1 MHVARRARRPA
12 DLVLRVCDEHRVGA
26 GRNVFGSPVLSVV
39 IAGPERHPI
48 PLGCDPMKSTV
59 ETLDDNRVKLSV
71 EVDEETFDVAVD
83 AAFKR
88 IAKEVRMPGFRPGKA
103 PRRLLEAQFG
113 SAVGREEALREAMPE
128 YYAQAV
134 IEHDVDVV
142 APPEIEI
149 TGGQED
155 GPVQF
160 DAVVEIRPS
169 VSAAGYDGLRV
180 EIPNPVASA
189 EEIDEQ
195 IDNLRR
201 NFAELSVVERAA
213 ADEDHVTIDIE
224 ATHGDEPVPGLTTT
238 DYDYLLGSGAV
249 VPEIDENL
257 RGVSAG
263 DEVEFSA
270 DHPDPE
276 EEEPLQFSITVKEVK
291 EAVLPDLDDEFAKA
305 NSEFETVEDLRADMA
320 DRMNTM
326 RIQQANMAVQQNT
339 AEALA
344 ALVTDEI
351 PESMIENEINA
362 RIQDLVQ
369 RLQQQGMDVGAYL
382 DGVGQTAETLAAEFR
397 EPAEQ
402 ALKVDLALRSVAD
415 LQGLAPDDDRIDEVI
430 AEMAGPS
437 GQDPDELK
445 ARLAEVGQISAL
457 RADLAK
463 QAAMEWL
470 TDNVELVDEDGE
482 AIDREA
488 LEFPARG
495 AEEDSE
501 EEE

>member
-1 MHVARRARRPA
+1 
-12 DLVLRVCDEHRVGA
+12 
-26 GRNVFGSPVLSVV
+26 
-39 IAGPERHPI
+39 
-48 PLGCDPMKSTV
+48 MKSTV

-128 YYAQAV
+128 YFAQAV

-149 TGGQED
+149 TGGQEA

-257 RGVSAG
+257 RGASAG

-276 EEEPLQFSITVKEVK
+276 EEEPLQFSIAVKEVK

-382 DGVGQTAETLAAEFR
+382 DAVGQTAETLAAEFR

-402 ALKVDLALRSVAD
+402 AVKVDLALRSVAD
-415 LQGLAPDDDRIDEVI
+415 LQGLVPDDDRIDEVI

>member
-1 MHVARRARRPA
+1 
-12 DLVLRVCDEHRVGA
+12 
-26 GRNVFGSPVLSVV
+26 
-39 IAGPERHPI
+39 
-48 PLGCDPMKSTV
+48 MKSTV

-257 RGVSAG
+257 RGASAG

-276 EEEPLQFSITVKEVK
+276 EEEPLQFSIAVKEVK

-326 RIQQANMAVQQNT
+326 RLQQANMAVQQNT
-339 AEALA
+339 ADALA

-382 DGVGQTAETLAAEFR
+382 DAVGQTAETLAAEFR

-402 ALKVDLALRSVAD
+402 AVKVDLALRSVAD
-415 LQGLAPDDDRIDEVI
+415 LQGLVPDDDRIDEVI

>member
-1 MHVARRARRPA
+1 
-12 DLVLRVCDEHRVGA
+12 
-26 GRNVFGSPVLSVV
+26 
-39 IAGPERHPI
+39 
-48 PLGCDPMKSTV
+48 MKSTV

-113 SAVGREEALREAMPE
+113 SAVGREEALREAMPD

-213 ADEDHVTIDIE
+213 ADDDHVTIDIE

-344 ALVTDEI
+344 ALVTEEI

-382 DGVGQTAETLAAEFR
+382 EAVGQTAETLAAEFR

-402 ALKVDLALRSVAD
+402 AVKVDLALRSVAD
-415 LQGLAPDDDRIDEVI
+415 LQGLVPDDARIDEVI

-470 TDNVELVDEDGE
+470 TDNVELVDEHGE

>member
-1 MHVARRARRPA
+1 
-12 DLVLRVCDEHRVGA
+12 
-26 GRNVFGSPVLSVV
+26 
-39 IAGPERHPI
+39 
-48 PLGCDPMKSTV
+48 MKSTV

-382 DGVGQTAETLAAEFR
+382 DAVGQTAETLAAEFR

-402 ALKVDLALRSVAD
+402 AVKVDLALRSVAD
-415 LQGLAPDDDRIDEVI
+415 LQGLVPDDDRIDEVI

-501 EEE
+501 EEQ

>member
-1 MHVARRARRPA
+1 
-12 DLVLRVCDEHRVGA
+12 
-26 GRNVFGSPVLSVV
+26 
-39 IAGPERHPI
+39 
-48 PLGCDPMKSTV
+48 MKSTV

-195 IDNLRR
+195 IDNLRG

-382 DGVGQTAETLAAEFR
+382 DAVGQTAETLAAEFR

-402 ALKVDLALRSVAD
+402 AVKVDLALRSVAD
-415 LQGLAPDDDRIDEVI
+415 LQGLVPDDDRIDEVI

-437 GQDPDELK
+437 GQEPDELK

>member
-1 MHVARRARRPA
+1 M
-12 DLVLRVCDEHRVGA
+12 
-26 GRNVFGSPVLSVV
+26 LSVV

-48 PLGCDPMKSTV
+48 PLGFDPMKSTV

-189 EEIDEQ
+189 DEIDEQ

-257 RGVSAG
+257 RGASAG

-291 EAVLPDLDDEFAKA
+291 EAILPDLDDEFAKA

-382 DGVGQTAETLAAEFR
+382 DAVGQTAETLAAEFR

-402 ALKVDLALRSVAD
+402 AVKVDLALRSVAD
-415 LQGLAPDDDRIDEVI
+415 LQGLVPDDDRIDEVI

-437 GQDPDELK
+437 GQDSDELK

>member
-1 MHVARRARRPA
+1 
-12 DLVLRVCDEHRVGA
+12 
-26 GRNVFGSPVLSVV
+26 
-39 IAGPERHPI
+39 
-48 PLGCDPMKSTV
+48 MKSTV

-128 YYAQAV
+128 YFAQAV

-149 TGGQED
+149 IGGQED

-257 RGVSAG
+257 RGASAG

-276 EEEPLQFSITVKEVK
+276 EEEPLQFSIAVKEVK

-382 DGVGQTAETLAAEFR
+382 DAVGQTAETLAAEFR

-402 ALKVDLALRSVAD
+402 AVKVDLALRSVAD
-415 LQGLAPDDDRIDEVI
+415 LQGLVPDDDRIDEVI

>member
-1 MHVARRARRPA
+1 M
-12 DLVLRVCDEHRVGA
+12 
-26 GRNVFGSPVLSVV
+26 LSVV

-48 PLGCDPMKSTV
+48 PLGFDPMKSTV

-257 RGVSAG
+257 RGASAG

-276 EEEPLQFSITVKEVK
+276 EEEPLQFSIAVKEVK

-382 DGVGQTAETLAAEFR
+382 DAVGQTAETLAAEFR

-402 ALKVDLALRSVAD
+402 AVKVDLALRSVAD
-415 LQGLAPDDDRIDEVI
+415 LQGLVPDDDRIDEVI

>member
-1 MHVARRARRPA
+1 M
-12 DLVLRVCDEHRVGA
+12 
-26 GRNVFGSPVLSVV
+26 LSVV
-39 IAGPERHPI
+39 IAGPERQPI
-48 PLGCDPMKSTV
+48 PLGFDPMKSTV

-189 EEIDEQ
+189 VEIDEQ

-382 DGVGQTAETLAAEFR
+382 DAVGQTAETLAAEFR

-402 ALKVDLALRSVAD
+402 AVKVDLALRSVAD
-415 LQGLAPDDDRIDEVI
+415 LQGLVPDDDRIDEVI

>member
-1 MHVARRARRPA
+1 M
-12 DLVLRVCDEHRVGA
+12 GA
-26 GRNVFGSPVLSVV
+26 ERNVFGPPVLSVV

-48 PLGCDPMKSTV
+48 PLGFDPMKSTV

-257 RGVSAG
+257 RGASAG

-276 EEEPLQFSITVKEVK
+276 EEEPLQFSIAVKEVK

-339 AEALA
+339 VEALA

-382 DGVGQTAETLAAEFR
+382 DAVGQTAETLAAEFR

-402 ALKVDLALRSVAD
+402 AVKVDLALRSVAD
-415 LQGLAPDDDRIDEVI
+415 LQGLVPDDDRIDEVI

>member
-1 MHVARRARRPA
+1 
-12 DLVLRVCDEHRVGA
+12 
-26 GRNVFGSPVLSVV
+26 
-39 IAGPERHPI
+39 
-48 PLGCDPMKSTV
+48 MKSTV

-201 NFAELSVVERAA
+201 NFAELSVVDRAA

-257 RGVSAG
+257 RGASAG

-276 EEEPLQFSITVKEVK
+276 EEEPLQFSIAVKEVK

-382 DGVGQTAETLAAEFR
+382 DAVGQTAETLAAEFR

-402 ALKVDLALRSVAD
+402 AVKVDLALRSVAD
-415 LQGLAPDDDRIDEVI
+415 LQGLVPDDDRIDEVI
-430 AEMAGPS
+430 AEMADPS

-470 TDNVELVDEDGE
+470 TDNVELVDEDGV

>member
-1 MHVARRARRPA
+1 
-12 DLVLRVCDEHRVGA
+12 
-26 GRNVFGSPVLSVV
+26 
-39 IAGPERHPI
+39 
-48 PLGCDPMKSTV
+48 MKSTV

-257 RGVSAG
+257 RGASAG

-291 EAVLPDLDDEFAKA
+291 EAILPDLDDEFAKA
-305 NSEFETVEDLRADMA
+305 NSEFETVEDLRSDMA

-382 DGVGQTAETLAAEFR
+382 DAVGQTAETLAAEFR

-402 ALKVDLALRSVAD
+402 AVKVDLALRSVAD
-415 LQGLAPDDDRIDEVI
+415 LQGLVPDDDRIDEVI

-495 AEEDSE
+495 AEEGSE

>member
-1 MHVARRARRPA
+1 
-12 DLVLRVCDEHRVGA
+12 
-26 GRNVFGSPVLSVV
+26 
-39 IAGPERHPI
+39 
-48 PLGCDPMKSTV
+48 MKSTV

-257 RGVSAG
+257 RGASAG

-276 EEEPLQFSITVKEVK
+276 EEEPLQFSIAVKEVK

-382 DGVGQTAETLAAEFR
+382 DAVGQTAETLAAEFR

-402 ALKVDLALRSVAD
+402 AVKVDLALRSVAD
-415 LQGLAPDDDRIDEVI
+415 LQGLVPEDDRIDEVI

>member
-1 MHVARRARRPA
+1 
-12 DLVLRVCDEHRVGA
+12 
-26 GRNVFGSPVLSVV
+26 
-39 IAGPERHPI
+39 
-48 PLGCDPMKSTV
+48 MKSTV

-113 SAVGREEALREAMPE
+113 SALGREEALREAMPE

-257 RGVSAG
+257 RGASAG

-276 EEEPLQFSITVKEVK
+276 EEEPLQFSIAVKEVK

-382 DGVGQTAETLAAEFR
+382 DAVGQTAETLAAEFR

-402 ALKVDLALRSVAD
+402 AVKVDLALRSVAD
-415 LQGLAPDDDRIDEVI
+415 LQGLVPDDDRIDEVI

-495 AEEDSE
+495 AEEGSE

>member
-1 MHVARRARRPA
+1 MQGEVARRAVI
-12 DLVLRVCDEHRVGA
+12 LH
-26 GRNVFGSPVLSVV
+26 PV
-39 IAGPERHPI
+39 
-48 PLGCDPMKSTV
+48 KSTL
-59 ETLDDNRVKLSV
+59 ETLEDNRVKLCV
-71 EVDEETFDVAVD
+71 EVDETEFDSAVD

-189 EEIDEQ
+189 DEIDEQ

-257 RGVSAG
+257 RGASAG

-382 DGVGQTAETLAAEFR
+382 DAVGQTAETLAAEFR

-402 ALKVDLALRSVAD
+402 AVKVDLALRSVAD
-415 LQGLAPDDDRIDEVI
+415 LQGLVPDDDRIDEVI

>member
-1 MHVARRARRPA
+1 M
-12 DLVLRVCDEHRVGA
+12 
-26 GRNVFGSPVLSVV
+26 LSVV

-113 SAVGREEALREAMPE
+113 SALGREEALREAMPE

-257 RGVSAG
+257 RGASAG

-382 DGVGQTAETLAAEFR
+382 DAVGQTAETLAAEFR

-402 ALKVDLALRSVAD
+402 AVKVDLALRSVAD
-415 LQGLAPDDDRIDEVI
+415 LQGLVPDDDRIDEVI

>member
-1 MHVARRARRPA
+1 M
-12 DLVLRVCDEHRVGA
+12 
-26 GRNVFGSPVLSVV
+26 LSVV

-180 EIPNPVASA
+180 EIPNPIASA

-224 ATHGDEPVPGLTTT
+224 VTHGDEPVPGLTTT

-257 RGVSAG
+257 RGASAG

-382 DGVGQTAETLAAEFR
+382 DAVGQTAETLAAEFR

-402 ALKVDLALRSVAD
+402 AVKVDLALRSVAD
-415 LQGLAPDDDRIDEVI
+415 LQGLVPDDDRIDEVI

>member
-1 MHVARRARRPA
+1 
-12 DLVLRVCDEHRVGA
+12 
-26 GRNVFGSPVLSVV
+26 
-39 IAGPERHPI
+39 
-48 PLGCDPMKSTV
+48 MKSTV

-71 EVDEETFDVAVD
+71 EVDEEIFDVAVD

-257 RGVSAG
+257 RGASAG

-382 DGVGQTAETLAAEFR
+382 DSVGQTAETLAAEFR

-402 ALKVDLALRSVAD
+402 AVKVDLALRSVAD
-415 LQGLAPDDDRIDEVI
+415 LQGLVPDDDRIDEVI

-437 GQDPDELK
+437 GQDSDELK

-463 QAAMEWL
+463 QSAMEWL

>member
-1 MHVARRARRPA
+1 
-12 DLVLRVCDEHRVGA
+12 
-26 GRNVFGSPVLSVV
+26 
-39 IAGPERHPI
+39 
-48 PLGCDPMKSTV
+48 MKSIV
-59 ETLDDNRVKLSV
+59 EILDDNRVKLSV

-149 TGGQED
+149 TGGQEV

-169 VSAAGYDGLRV
+169 VSAAGYDGLQV
-180 EIPNPVASA
+180 EIPNPVASD

-224 ATHGDEPVPGLTTT
+224 ATHGDEPVSGLTTT

-257 RGVSAG
+257 RGTSAG
-263 DEVEFSA
+263 DKVEFSA
-270 DHPDPE
+270 GHPDPE

-291 EAVLPDLDDEFAKA
+291 ETVLPDLDDEFAKA

-344 ALVTDEI
+344 ALVSDEI

-369 RLQQQGMDVGAYL
+369 RLQQQGMDVSAYL
-382 DGVGQTAETLAAEFR
+382 EAVGQTAETLAAEFR

-402 ALKVDLALRSVAD
+402 AVKVDLALRSVAD
-415 LQGLAPDDDRIDEVI
+415 LEGLFPDDNRIDEVI
-430 AEMAGPS
+430 VEMAGPS

-457 RADLAK
+457 RSDLAK

-470 TDNVELVDEDGE
+470 TDNIELVGEDGE

-501 EEE
+501 QEE

>member
-1 MHVARRARRPA
+1 
-12 DLVLRVCDEHRVGA
+12 
-26 GRNVFGSPVLSVV
+26 
-39 IAGPERHPI
+39 
-48 PLGCDPMKSTV
+48 MKSTV

-257 RGVSAG
+257 RGASAG

-291 EAVLPDLDDEFAKA
+291 EAILPDLDDEFAKA
-305 NSEFETVEDLRADMA
+305 NSEFETVEDLRSDMA

-382 DGVGQTAETLAAEFR
+382 DAVGQTAETLAAEFR

-402 ALKVDLALRSVAD
+402 AVKVDLALRSVAD
-415 LQGLAPDDDRIDEVI
+415 LQGLVPDDDRIDEVI

-488 LEFPARG
+488 LEFSARG

>member
-1 MHVARRARRPA
+1 
-12 DLVLRVCDEHRVGA
+12 
-26 GRNVFGSPVLSVV
+26 
-39 IAGPERHPI
+39 
-48 PLGCDPMKSTV
+48 MKSTV

-257 RGVSAG
+257 RGASAG

-291 EAVLPDLDDEFAKA
+291 EAILPDLDDEFAKA

-382 DGVGQTAETLAAEFR
+382 DAVGQTAETLAAEFR

-402 ALKVDLALRSVAD
+402 AVKVDLALRSVAD
-415 LQGLAPDDDRIDEVI
+415 LQGLVPDDDRIDEVI

>member
-1 MHVARRARRPA
+1 M
-12 DLVLRVCDEHRVGA
+12 
-26 GRNVFGSPVLSVV
+26 
-39 IAGPERHPI
+39 AGPERHPI

-71 EVDEETFDVAVD
+71 EVDEETFDIAVD

-180 EIPNPVASA
+180 EIPNPVASD

-201 NFAELSVVERAA
+201 NFAELSVVERP
-213 ADEDHVTIDIE
+213 ADDDDHVTIDIE

-257 RGVSAG
+257 RGASAG

-382 DGVGQTAETLAAEFR
+382 EAVGQTAETLAAEFR

-402 ALKVDLALRSVAD
+402 AVKVDLALRSVAD
-415 LQGLAPDDDRIDEVI
+415 LQGLVPDDDRIDEVI

>member
-1 MHVARRARRPA
+1 M
-12 DLVLRVCDEHRVGA
+12 
-26 GRNVFGSPVLSVV
+26 LSVV

-382 DGVGQTAETLAAEFR
+382 DAVGQTAETLAAEFR

-402 ALKVDLALRSVAD
+402 AVKVDLALRSVAD
-415 LQGLAPDDDRIDEVI
+415 LQGLVPDDDRIDEVI

>member
-1 MHVARRARRPA
+1 
-12 DLVLRVCDEHRVGA
+12 
-26 GRNVFGSPVLSVV
+26 
-39 IAGPERHPI
+39 
-48 PLGCDPMKSTV
+48 MKSTV

-113 SAVGREEALREAMPE
+113 SALGREEALREAMPE

-257 RGVSAG
+257 RGASAG

-276 EEEPLQFSITVKEVK
+276 EEEPLQFSIAVKEVK

-382 DGVGQTAETLAAEFR
+382 DAVGQTAETLAAEFR

-402 ALKVDLALRSVAD
+402 AVKVDLALRSVAD
-415 LQGLAPDDDRIDEVI
+415 LQGLVPDDDRIDEVI

>member
-1 MHVARRARRPA
+1 
-12 DLVLRVCDEHRVGA
+12 
-26 GRNVFGSPVLSVV
+26 
-39 IAGPERHPI
+39 
-48 PLGCDPMKSTV
+48 
-59 ETLDDNRVKLSV
+59 
-71 EVDEETFDVAVD
+71 
-83 AAFKR
+83 
-88 IAKEVRMPGFRPGKA
+88 MPGFRPGKA

-134 IEHDVDVV
+134 IDHDVDVV

-180 EIPNPVASA
+180 EIPNPVASD

-201 NFAELSVVERAA
+201 NFAELCAVERAA

-257 RGVSAG
+257 RGASAG
-263 DEVEFSA
+263 DEIEFSA

-382 DGVGQTAETLAAEFR
+382 EAVGQTAETLAAEFR

-402 ALKVDLALRSVAD
+402 AVKVDLALRSVAD
-415 LQGLAPDDDRIDEVI
+415 LQGLVPDDDRIDEVI

-470 TDNVELVDEDGE
+470 TDNVELVDEHGE

>member
-1 MHVARRARRPA
+1 
-12 DLVLRVCDEHRVGA
+12 
-26 GRNVFGSPVLSVV
+26 
-39 IAGPERHPI
+39 
-48 PLGCDPMKSTV
+48 MKSTV

-149 TGGQED
+149 IGGQED

-257 RGVSAG
+257 RGASAG

-276 EEEPLQFSITVKEVK
+276 EEEPLQFSIAVKEVK
-291 EAVLPDLDDEFAKA
+291 EA
-305 NSEFETVEDLRADMA
+305 
-320 DRMNTM
+320 
-326 RIQQANMAVQQNT
+326 
-339 AEALA
+339 
-344 ALVTDEI
+344 
-351 PESMIENEINA
+351 
-362 RIQDLVQ
+362 
-369 RLQQQGMDVGAYL
+369 
-382 DGVGQTAETLAAEFR
+382 
-397 EPAEQ
+397 
-402 ALKVDLALRSVAD
+402 
-415 LQGLAPDDDRIDEVI
+415 
-430 AEMAGPS
+430 
-437 GQDPDELK
+437 
-445 ARLAEVGQISAL
+445 
-457 RADLAK
+457 
-463 QAAMEWL
+463 
-470 TDNVELVDEDGE
+470 
-482 AIDREA
+482 
-488 LEFPARG
+488 
-495 AEEDSE
+495 
-501 EEE
+501 

>member
-1 MHVARRARRPA
+1 
-12 DLVLRVCDEHRVGA
+12 
-26 GRNVFGSPVLSVV
+26 
-39 IAGPERHPI
+39 
-48 PLGCDPMKSTV
+48 MKSTV

-113 SAVGREEALREAMPE
+113 SALGREEALREAMPE

-257 RGVSAG
+257 RGASAG

-291 EAVLPDLDDEFAKA
+291 EAILPDLDDEFAKA

-382 DGVGQTAETLAAEFR
+382 DAVGQTAETLAAEFR

-402 ALKVDLALRSVAD
+402 AVKVDLALRSVAD
-415 LQGLAPDDDRIDEVI
+415 LQGLVPDDDRIDEVI

>member
-1 MHVARRARRPA
+1 
-12 DLVLRVCDEHRVGA
+12 
-26 GRNVFGSPVLSVV
+26 
-39 IAGPERHPI
+39 
-48 PLGCDPMKSTV
+48 MKSTV

-257 RGVSAG
+257 RGASAG

-276 EEEPLQFSITVKEVK
+276 EEEPLQFSIAVKEVK

-339 AEALA
+339 ADALA

-382 DGVGQTAETLAAEFR
+382 DAVGQTAETLAAEFR

-402 ALKVDLALRSVAD
+402 AVKVDLALRSVAD
-415 LQGLAPDDDRIDEVI
+415 LQGLVPDDDRIDEVI

>member
-1 MHVARRARRPA
+1 M
-12 DLVLRVCDEHRVGA
+12 
-26 GRNVFGSPVLSVV
+26 
-39 IAGPERHPI
+39 AGPERHPI
-48 PLGCDPMKSTV
+48 PLGFDPMKSTV

-71 EVDEETFDVAVD
+71 EVDEETFDIAVD

-180 EIPNPVASA
+180 EIPNPVASD

-201 NFAELSVVERAA
+201 NFAELSVVERPAG
-213 ADEDHVTIDIE
+213 DDDHVTIDIE

-257 RGVSAG
+257 RGASAG

-326 RIQQANMAVQQNT
+326 RIQQANMAVQQIT

-382 DGVGQTAETLAAEFR
+382 EAVGQTAETLAAEFR

-402 ALKVDLALRSVAD
+402 AVKVDLALRSVAD
-415 LQGLAPDDDRIDEVI
+415 LQGLVPDDDRIDEVI

>member
-1 MHVARRARRPA
+1 M
-12 DLVLRVCDEHRVGA
+12 
-26 GRNVFGSPVLSVV
+26 LSVV

-382 DGVGQTAETLAAEFR
+382 DAVGQTAETLAAEFR

-402 ALKVDLALRSVAD
+402 AVKVDLALRSVAD
-415 LQGLAPDDDRIDEVI
+415 LQGLVPDDDRIDEVI

-445 ARLAEVGQISAL
+445 TRLAEVGQISAL

>member
-1 MHVARRARRPA
+1 
-12 DLVLRVCDEHRVGA
+12 
-26 GRNVFGSPVLSVV
+26 
-39 IAGPERHPI
+39 
-48 PLGCDPMKSTV
+48 
-59 ETLDDNRVKLSV
+59 
-71 EVDEETFDVAVD
+71 
-83 AAFKR
+83 
-88 IAKEVRMPGFRPGKA
+88 MPGFRPGKA

-195 IDNLRR
+195 TDNLRR

-224 ATHGDEPVPGLTTT
+224 AIHGDEPVPGLTTT

-257 RGVSAG
+257 RGASAG

-382 DGVGQTAETLAAEFR
+382 DAVGQTAETLAAEFR

-402 ALKVDLALRSVAD
+402 AVKVDLALRSVAD
-415 LQGLAPDDDRIDEVI
+415 LQGLVPDDDRIDEVI

-445 ARLAEVGQISAL
+445 ARLAEIGQISAL
-457 RADLAK
+457 RSDLAK

-470 TDNVELVDEDGE
+470 TDNVELVGEDGE